1 MIFALASHN
10 SSTVHPHFQKF
21 FLLVLLVYFDTDC
34 FYPLCICI
42 EQTKQARNLG
52 SNPGGGRG
60 PPSSGAAA
68 VDQFSQIFG
77 LSFSKN
83 SCASF
88 TQEIMTQIVV
98 SSLYMYRTDIQIIF
112 LLV

>member
-1 MIFALASHN
+1 MQ
-10 SSTVHPHFQKF
+10 PHFQKI
-21 FLLVLLVYFDTDC
+21 FLLVLSVNFDTDC

-60 PPSSGAAA
+60 PPSSGAAE

-98 SSLYMYRTDIQIIF
+98 SSLYMYSTDIQIIF